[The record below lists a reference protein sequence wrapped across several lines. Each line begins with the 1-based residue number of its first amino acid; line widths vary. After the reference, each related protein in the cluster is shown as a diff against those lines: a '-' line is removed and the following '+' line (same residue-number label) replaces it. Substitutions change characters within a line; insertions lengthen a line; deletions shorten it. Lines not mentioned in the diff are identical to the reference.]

1 MFKGNMKKM
10 MKQAQE
16 MQNQMLK
23 TQKELE
29 AMEVE
34 GSAGGGAV
42 KAVLNGKKELLSLD
56 IDSDLLKDDKEILE
70 DMIIVCINQ
79 AQAKIDQITQEKM
92 GSISGGM
99 PSGFP
104 GL

>member
-1 MFKGNMKKM
+1 MFKGNMKKI
-10 MKQAQE
+10 MKQAKE
-16 MQNQMLK
+16 MQNQMMQ

-29 AMEVE
+29 SMEVE
-34 GSAGGGAV
+34 GTAGGGAV
-42 KAVLNGKKELLSLD
+42 KAILNGKKELISLD
-56 IDSDLLKDDKEILE
+56 IDPDLLKDDKEILE

-79 AQAKIDQITQEKM
+79 VQAKIDKITQEKM

>member
-1 MFKGNMKKM
+1 MFKGNMKKI
-10 MKQAQE
+10 MKQAKE
-16 MQNQMLK
+16 MQNQMMQ

-29 AMEVE
+29 SMEVE
-34 GSAGGGAV
+34 GTAGGGAV
-42 KAVLNGKKELLSLD
+42 KAILNGKKELISLD
-56 IDSDLLKDDKEILE
+56 IDPDLLKDDKEILE

-79 AQAKIDQITQEKM
+79 AQAKIDKTTQEKM